1 VGLIEHL
8 LVLYNLLVAPVKN
21 PSVAIGTTKPSLQ
34 SSFFFQLTIVSSLF
48 SIAFLPSIKIFFKGI
63 CDGQSWIYAVRST
76 IYGVRSMI
84 YEVRS
89 TIYEVRST
97 IYGVRNMIYGV
108 RSTIYEVRSTIYG
121 VRSMICG
128 IRSMIYGVRSTIY
141 SLSSSTQCDSIQISV

>member
-1 VGLIEHL
+1 MGLIEHL

-34 SSFFFQLTIVSSLF
+34 PSFLFQLTILSSFF

-63 CDGQSWIYAVRST
+63 CDGQSWIYA
-76 IYGVRSMI
+76 
-84 YEVRS
+84 
-89 TIYEVRST
+89 VRST